1 MLTSDN
7 DLSES
12 GKWTAWWVNFIDNW
26 VLVVKI
32 CNSGGVKTLIDLD
45 DEIDLT
51 WSLGWRSD
59 TLDLGA
65 GNSLGF
71 DCSISESARNVS

>member
-1 MLTSDN
+1 MLTSHN
-7 DLSES
+7 NLSVS

-32 CNSGGVKTLIDLD
+32 CNTGGVETFINLN

-51 WSLGWRSD
+51 WLLNSRCN
-59 TLDLGA
+59 TLDLRA
-65 GNSLGF
+65 
-71 DCSISESARNVS
+71 